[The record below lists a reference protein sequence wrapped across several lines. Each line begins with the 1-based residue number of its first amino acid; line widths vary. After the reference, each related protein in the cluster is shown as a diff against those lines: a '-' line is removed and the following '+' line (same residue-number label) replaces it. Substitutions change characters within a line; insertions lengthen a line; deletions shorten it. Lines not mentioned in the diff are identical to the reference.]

1 MVMLR
6 MCHSLDSLRFVC
18 TFIHLTLNFNSAQEE
33 TADVVRRRL
42 RHLGE
47 GQQEGEAAAAAEQDD
62 HAVGDAGAET
72 DCPTVKCFFGGR
84 SSENEVL
91 QVRVCKNI
99 NAMPNWKDNPCI
111 FRRIC
116 CW

>member
-1 MVMLR
+1 M
-6 MCHSLDSLRFVC
+6 FVLL
-18 TFIHLTLNFNSAQEE
+18 HLTLNLNSAQEE

-62 HAVGDAGAET
+62 DAVAVGDAGAET